1 MANFGRG
8 KRSKIMRL
16 RKIAAFLMAAL
27 MALSLLACGS
37 ENETNPATSNETFI
51 PEEIVEKHIHRR
63 VGARGQRRMLT
74 ARQRRRDTYIRTR
87 F

>member
-1 MANFGRG
+1 
-8 KRSKIMRL
+8 MRL

-51 PEEIVEKHIHRR
+51 PEEIVENTSAGEPAHE
-63 VGARGQRRMLT
+63 
-74 ARQRRRDTYIRTR
+74 D
-87 F
+87 